1 MLFVMNRTSFRCCM
15 PAHLFVPLILRQ
27 WPGHS
32 AAERISASSWG
43 LRQRKEGSASGR
55 GLRQQK
61 GVSASSRGLR
71 QRKEGPAS
79 SQGLR
84 QRKEGPASSRGLRQR
99 LVLFFVPLALSEN
112 LSSPLE
118 AALVLYSFHSLLNE
132 NLLCS
137 FGSLKMVLLCL

>member
-1 MLFVMNRTSFRCCM
+1 MNRTDFRCCM
-15 PAHLFVPLILRQ
+15 PAHLFVPLILHQ

-32 AAERISASSWG
+32 ASEKRVLPVAGASASEKGFLPVAGASASEKG
-43 LRQRKEGSASGR
+43 SLPVARTLRQRKGVSASGR
-55 GLRQQK
+55 GLRQ
-61 GVSASSRGLR
+61 
-71 QRKEGPAS
+71 RK
-79 SQGLR
+79 
-84 QRKEGPASSRGLRQR
+84 
-99 LVLFFVPLALSEN
+99 VLFFVPLALSEN